1 VEHTLNGTKVTLATN
16 TYDNF
21 GRLSTKTLHGS
32 ATNQL
37 TYAYNIRN
45 WLTGINSTRFTQNL
59 YYNTG
64 NGTACYNGNISS
76 MTWKAGSEST
86 IRGYKFS
93 YDALSRLTNAVYGE
107 GTAINSNANRFS
119 ENITNYDKN
128 GNILALQRYG
138 QTGAS
143 TYAPIDNLTFTLNGN
158 QLNRVDDA
166 TSASAYNG
174 GLEFKNGASTTAE
187 YTYDENGNLTKD
199 LNKNI
204 TDIQYNYLNLPSK
217 ITFTDG
223 STITYLYGADGT
235 KLRTVHKIGSTTTT
249 TDFCNDVIYENGTA
263 KMLLTEEG
271 YVSLSDGKYHYYLKD
286 HQGNNRVVVDQS
298 GNVEE
303 TNHYYPFGGIFAST
317 GNIQPYKYNGKEFD
331 SKKGLNWYDY
341 GARMYDPALGR
352 WHVVDPSSEKYD
364 ELSPYTYCT
373 NNPIKNVDLDG
384 KDWYMHSQTGE
395 LYFNQVTNQAKI
407 EYNDRFY
414 TRIGGNDMLGDMKDV
429 TEQAYNFDE
438 STALAKA
445 NGYSIKP
452 IQQIQSEVSREQPY
466 STGRKTTTITTGKI
480 DIVNEQYGIFSD
492 DKSEKENIKTEY
504 LFNPKPSTSDFIDI
518 IATGAKKTD
527 QIERNY
533 FTYNKPNL
541 VDKVKSYFKAIYTM
555 GTSMTGKH
563 DYRDITIHK
572 NWNDYNKATR
582 GKGIMLEYRK

>member
-317 GNIQPYKYNGKEFD
+317 GNVQPYKYNGKEFD
-331 SKKGLNWYDY
+331 SKKSLNWYDY

-352 WHVVDPSSEKYD
+352 FTTMDPMAEKYYS
-364 ELSPYTYCT
+364 EGSYRYCL
-373 NNPIKNVDLDG
+373 NNPMIFIDPTG
-384 KDWYMHSQTGE
+384 KDV
-395 LYFNQVTNQAKI
+395 VTLDRESRRNILNTLSRTERRYIRFDKVGMLNTSLLNEAKNI
-407 EYNDRFY
+407 SKNFMALKALANSETAYKFIVSD
-414 TRIGGNDMLGDMKDV
+414 KDV
-429 TEQAYNFDE
+429 EGESFRNGNSNFYKGLTAFPEAENKPSKDQGVWIYVSSLESEATQAE
-438 STALAKA
+438 TTAHE
-445 NGYSIKP
+445 GYGHAYFYELHK
-452 IQQIQSEVSREQPY
+452 
-466 STGRKTTTITTGKI
+466 K
-480 DIVNEQYGIFSD
+480 
-492 DKSEKENIKTEY
+492 DKSIDYQHRYINELGKPEWDKELNMYITP
-504 LFNPKPSTSDFIDI
+504 LIRVDSNVML
-518 IATGAKKTD
+518 KK
-527 QIERNY
+527 QIEAAVNQTKKNY
-533 FTYNKPNL
+533 K
-541 VDKVKSYFKAIYTM
+541 DE
-555 GTSMTGKH
+555 
-563 DYRDITIHK
+563 RD
-572 NWNDYNKATR
+572 
-582 GKGIMLEYRK
+582 E